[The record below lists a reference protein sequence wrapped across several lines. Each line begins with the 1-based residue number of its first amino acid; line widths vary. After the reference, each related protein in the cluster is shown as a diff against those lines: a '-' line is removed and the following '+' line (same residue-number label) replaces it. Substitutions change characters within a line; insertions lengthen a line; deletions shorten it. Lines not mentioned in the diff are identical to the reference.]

1 MKALIISIALASF
14 LLLSFCSE
22 DSSTNSSLTIYKY
35 SGYDSTGNKII
46 TGYLWIDSADSS
58 VVKGRWDFKRVSNEE
73 NLGPQIGSGN
83 FDGVKDSQGNMS
95 LNLNPEW
102 IDNNVF
108 LIGSFNN
115 LQYRGDWNYV
125 GFPGVIN
132 AGSFEAHQDH

>member
-1 MKALIISIALASF
+1 MKLVILCIAFTSF
-14 LLLSFCSE
+14 LLFSSCGD

-46 TGYLWIDSADSS
+46 SGYLWIDSVDST
-58 VVKGRWDFKRVSNEE
+58 VVKGRWDFKIIHNED
-73 NLGPQIGSGN
+73 NLGPQIGKGN

-115 LQYRGDWNYV
+115 SQYRGDWNYV
-125 GFPGVIN
+125 GYPGVIS